1 MISPETWGVLGDVAR
16 NTSGLLAVCAAYFT
30 IRVAYRTNQARA
42 REAVRTHF
50 RDRIQWAVEHVD
62 SDKELERTL
71 AQQVILKYYSD
82 SELEV
87 DDLKIATVVA
97 EEYLS
102 GKEDAT
108 DSSYVEE
115 SAYLENELEHPDNG
129 TMLDILEEG
138 EGKK

>member
-71 AQQVILKYYSD
+71 AQQFILKYYSD

-129 TMLDILEEG
+129 TILDILEEG
-138 EGKK
+138 EE

>member
-71 AQQVILKYYSD
+71 AQQVILKYYSA

-129 TMLDILEEG
+129 TILDTLEEG
-138 EGKK
+138 EE

>member
-82 SELEV
+82 SELEI
-87 DDLKIATVVA
+87 DDLKIATAVA
-97 EEYLS
+97 EEF
-102 GKEDAT
+102 
-108 DSSYVEE
+108 
-115 SAYLENELEHPDNG
+115 
-129 TMLDILEEG
+129 
-138 EGKK
+138 

>member
-82 SELEV
+82 SELEI
-87 DDLKIATVVA
+87 DDLKIATAVA

-129 TMLDILEEG
+129 TILDILEEG
-138 EGKK
+138 EE

>member
-50 RDRIQWAVEHVD
+50 HDRIQWAVEHVD

-115 SAYLENELEHPDNG
+115 SAYLENELEHPDNR
-129 TMLDILEEG
+129 TILDLLEEG
-138 EGKK
+138 EE

>member
-102 GKEDAT
+102 GKEGAT

-115 SAYLENELEHPDNG
+115 SAYLENELEHPDNR
-129 TMLDILEEG
+129 TILDLLEEG
-138 EGKK
+138 EG

>member
-62 SDKELERTL
+62 SDQELERTL

-129 TMLDILEEG
+129 TILDILEEG
-138 EGKK
+138 EE

>member
-1 MISPETWGVLGDVAR
+1 MISPETGGVLGEVAR

-129 TMLDILEEG
+129 TILNTLEEG
-138 EGKK
+138 EE

>member
-115 SAYLENELEHPDNG
+115 SAYLENELDHPDNG
-129 TMLDILEEG
+129 TILNTLEEG
-138 EGKK
+138 EE

>member
-129 TMLDILEEG
+129 TILDTLEEG
-138 EGKK
+138 GE

>member
-87 DDLKIATVVA
+87 DDLKRATVVA

-115 SAYLENELEHPDNG
+115 SAYLENELEHPDNR
-129 TMLDILEEG
+129 TILDLLEEG
-138 EGKK
+138 EE

>member
-87 DDLKIATVVA
+87 DDLKIATVGA

-129 TMLDILEEG
+129 TILDTLEEG
-138 EGKK
+138 EE

>member
-115 SAYLENELEHPDNG
+115 SAYLENELEHPDNR
-129 TMLDILEEG
+129 TILDILEEG
-138 EGKK
+138 EE

>member
-115 SAYLENELEHPDNG
+115 SAYLENELEHPDNR
-129 TMLDILEEG
+129 TILDLLEEG
-138 EGKK
+138 EE

>member
-30 IRVAYRTNQARA
+30 VRVAYRTNQARA

-50 RDRIQWAVEHVD
+50 RDRIQWAVEHGD

-115 SAYLENELEHPDNG
+115 SAYLENELDHPDNG
-129 TMLDILEEG
+129 TILDTLEEG
-138 EGKK
+138 EE

>member
-102 GKEDAT
+102 GKENAT

-129 TMLDILEEG
+129 TILDILEEG
-138 EGKK
+138 EE

>member
-71 AQQVILKYYSD
+71 AQQVILKYYSG

-129 TMLDILEEG
+129 TILDTLEEG
-138 EGKK
+138 EE

>member
-115 SAYLENELEHPDNG
+115 SVYLENELEHPDNR
-129 TMLDILEEG
+129 TILDLLEEG
-138 EGKK
+138 EE

>member
-138 EGKK
+138 EE

>member
-30 IRVAYRTNQARA
+30 VRVAYRTNQARA

-129 TMLDILEEG
+129 TILDILEEG
-138 EGKK
+138 EE

>member
-30 IRVAYRTNQARA
+30 IRVAYRSNQARA

-129 TMLDILEEG
+129 TILNTLEEG
-138 EGKK
+138 EE

>member
-115 SAYLENELEHPDNG
+115 SADLENELEHPDNR
-129 TMLDILEEG
+129 TILDILEEG
-138 EGKK
+138 EE